1 MTDVPPGLPDF
12 SAADR
17 AALLALARA
26 VIEIRLG
33 AAHAV
38 EPDPRPVFDGR
49 SGVFVT
55 VYVAHQLRGCVG
67 LPEAAQTL
75 GQAVRYCARAAAFG
89 DPRFPPV
96 TAADLAG
103 LSLEISVLTPLEPC
117 ADPALIEVGRHGLTV
132 ELGGAR
138 GLLLPQVAAERGWT
152 REQFLD
158 HTCLKA
164 GLPRDAW
171 RRGARLRSFEAVVF
185 GENDACPAD
194 RDPV

>member
-1 MTDVPPGLPDF
+1 MTDVPPRLPELCE
-12 SAADR
+12 ADR

-26 VIEIRLG
+26 VIESRLG
-33 AAHAV
+33 AAHVV
-38 EPDPRPVFDGR
+38 EPDDRPVFANA

-55 VYVAHQLRGCVG
+55 VYVGHELRGCVG
-67 LPEAAQTL
+67 LPETEQAL
-75 GQAVRYCARAAAFG
+75 GQAVQYCARAAAFG

-96 TAADLAG
+96 TPADLSA
-103 LSLEISVLTPLEPC
+103 LSLEISLLTALEPC
-117 ADPALIEVGRHGLTV
+117 ADPASIEIGRHGLTV
-132 ELGGAR
+132 ELGGAK

-171 RRGARLRSFEAVVF
+171 RRGARLQSFEAVVF
-185 GENDACPAD
+185 GER
-194 RDPV
+194 RDSM